1 MKEYEE
7 RIKKFEVLEKQ
18 NQEEITKL
26 KNELKEKD
34 ELIKL

>member
-7 RIKKFEVLEKQ
+7 RIKKYEVLEKQ

-34 ELIKL
+34 ELIK